1 MAISCIIATASGKLW
16 NCTWNINLNL
26 QEDAIQLILEGQHV
40 VLNIATG
47 GGKSLPQIT
56 ANIFAQGNQ
65 VFKEDEEFVP
75 LYVMIIS
82 PIWTHHKLQI
92 ALNHTSYLSQTPQT
106 CLYKN
111 LLSGVNFYRLSEK
124 MHIFDFFRNIFRVFG
139 AFSRFFVSVKFG
151 FRKSCQCKRNVKYE
165 VYSWR

>member
-65 VFKEDEEFVP
+65 VFKEDGEFVP
-75 LYVMIIS
+75 LYVMVIS

-124 MHIFDFFRNIFRVFG
+124 MHIFDFFRDIFSVFG
-139 AFSRFFVSVKFG
+139 AFSRFFG
-151 FRKSCQCKRNVKYE
+151 CKIWFSKILPV
-165 VYSWR
+165 

>member
-1 MAISCIIATASGKLW
+1 M
-16 NCTWNINLNL
+16 WNINLNL

-56 ANIFAQGNQ
+56 ANNFAQGNQ

-82 PIWTHHKLQI
+82 PIWTHHKLHST
-92 ALNHTSYLSQTPQT
+92 L
-106 CLYKN
+106 
-111 LLSGVNFYRLSEK
+111 
-124 MHIFDFFRNIFRVFG
+124 RNI
-139 AFSRFFVSVKFG
+139 
-151 FRKSCQCKRNVKYE
+151 
-165 VYSWR
+165 